1 MSQSTLFITHK
12 ALPGKRDEV
21 RRVWETHLMPSIE
34 VRQAHDAYFYCYD
47 DGDPNTI
54 RVFQRY
60 ADGADPQAFMQGPAY
75 EAYVAAVTPL
85 LAHPPEIRAATVAWA
100 KDAAAPVSETA

>member
-12 ALPGKRDEV
+12 ALPGKRDAV
-21 RRVWETHLMPSIE
+21 RRAWETHLAPSIE
-34 VRQAHDAYFYCYD
+34 SRKIHDAYFYCYD
-47 DGDPNTI
+47 DSDPDTI

-60 ADGADPQAFMQGPAY
+60 AEGADPQAFMLGPAY

-85 LAHPPEIRAATVAWA
+85 LAHPPEIHAATVAWA
-100 KDAAAPVSETA
+100 KHLTATKTESA